1 RDLVSYEDFIGSIL
15 QARRK
20 KKPFVHVSIPVCRAL
35 AAAFSFLKNPPFTR
49 DNLLGLNQNQV
60 CSIDAARNDF
70 GFSPRGLREGLTQTF
85 SAAQKSAAET
95 DTLEHGSN
103 RGRIEQGRQNVAIV
117 GLGKMGLL
125 HASILSI
132 LPWAQVV

>member
-1 RDLVSYEDFIGSIL
+1 MFPAPSTPCILECERSDQVLGRTYDLGGRDLVSYEDFIGSIL

-70 GFSPRGLREGLTQTF
+70 G
-85 SAAQKSAAET
+85 
-95 DTLEHGSN
+95 
-103 RGRIEQGRQNVAIV
+103 
-117 GLGKMGLL
+117 
-125 HASILSI
+125 
-132 LPWAQVV
+132 